1 MGDNPA
7 ALRAVID
14 TNVFVS
20 GTIIPHGPSAAILD
34 AWQRRRFALLL
45 SAWQRAEI
53 ARTLALPRIARRYHV
68 GEERLA
74 ATLLLIDT
82 MTVAVEPLTMLPV
95 TIRDRNDDPLLGT
108 ALAGQASHLVT
119 GDRDLLVLADHPA
132 LGALRLVTPRIF
144 AAML

>member
-7 ALRAVID
+7 ELRAVID

-68 GEERLA
+68 GEELLA

>member
-34 AWQRRRFALLL
+34 AWQQRRFALLM

-53 ARTLALPRIARRYHV
+53 AQTLALPRIARRYQV

-82 MTVAVEPLTMLPV
+82 MTVAVDPLTLLPV
-95 TIRDRNDDPLLGT
+95 TIRDRNDDPILGT
-108 ALAGQASHLVT
+108 ALAGEATHLVT
-119 GDRDLLVLADHPA
+119 G
-132 LGALRLVTPRIF
+132 
-144 AAML
+144 

>member
-1 MGDNPA
+1 MDDNPA
-7 ALRAVID
+7 AVRAVID

-20 GTIIPHGPSAAILD
+20 GTIIPHGPSAAILN
-34 AWQRRRFALLL
+34 AWQQQRFSLLM

-53 ARTLALPRIARRYHV
+53 ARTLMLPRISRRYHV

-74 ATLLLIDT
+74 GTLLLIDT
-82 MTVAVEPLTMLPV
+82 MTVVVEPLTMLPV
-95 TIRDRNDDPLLGT
+95 TVRDRNDDPILGM
-108 ALAGQASHLVT
+108 ALAGKATHLVT

-132 LGALRLVTPRIF
+132 MGALHLVTPRIF